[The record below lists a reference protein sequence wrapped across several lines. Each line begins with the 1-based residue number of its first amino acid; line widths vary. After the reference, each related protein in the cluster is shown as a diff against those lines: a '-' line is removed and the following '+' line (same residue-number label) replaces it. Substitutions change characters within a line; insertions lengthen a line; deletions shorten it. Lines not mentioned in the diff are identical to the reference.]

1 MKNNNVSGSRR
12 ARGQRILSGRRKR
25 LIKQRA
31 ITILPSALLALFF
44 LGVTALICTKIPDPA
59 ARTATSV
66 TVALLYIPACAA
78 LTVLTSAL
86 KAHRSFILDRSDKAT
101 DTAVLDA
108 LLNHRRPIVIFD
120 EGGIIRWINNSFAS
134 VCVEGE
140 EAVGASVAEICGFT
154 AEDVLSP
161 DSEEGYD
168 YHRFGRQW
176 GVKGYRLTLDSR
188 RCIMAFFNDRTEVS
202 SLYMQI
208 QNESPV
214 VCYIMI
220 DNLEEL
226 MQYVQEQ
233 YRTIAGEV
241 ETVLKS
247 WAESVGGIFRE
258 YEKER
263 YMFIFEARH
272 LEEFAERRFDILD
285 RVREVRVGDGSMPVT
300 ISMGLSGGFGIL
312 ADKERAAK
320 AALDMALQRG
330 GDQAVIRRGGALE
343 FYGGKSK
350 GVSKR
355 TKVRARVIANALA
368 VAISKSSNVLV
379 MGHAGADF
387 DSLGACVGIARLAIF
402 CGVRVNIIV
411 NDRDPNLARALAMLK
426 ATPDLSS
433 VFIGASDAQDTI
445 TSETL
450 LVICDVNNREKFES
464 PEIADNVLSTV
475 IIDHHRKTAEY
486 PINPIITYIEPSASS
501 ACELVTE
508 ILEQSIPTGSL
519 PKEEADMIFA
529 GILLDTRR
537 FTRNTHT
544 RTFSAALYLR
554 GEGAD
559 PADTE
564 ELFKTDLRDFM
575 SEARFESDVMLY
587 RTAIAVSVAS
597 GGGELTAL
605 DRVSAAKAADKL
617 LSVDGVE
624 ASFVICP
631 LDGYVHISARSAG
644 EINVQLIAEKIGGGG
659 RFDVAATQMTGV
671 TVAEAKQMLLDA
683 IDSYLDEE

>member
-202 SLYMQI
+202 TLYMQI
-208 QNESPV
+208 QDESPV

-475 IIDHHRKTAEY
+475 IIDHHRKTAEN
-486 PINPIITYIEPSASS
+486 PINPIITYI
-501 ACELVTE
+501 
-508 ILEQSIPTGSL
+508 
-519 PKEEADMIFA
+519 
-529 GILLDTRR
+529 
-537 FTRNTHT
+537 
-544 RTFSAALYLR
+544 
-554 GEGAD
+554 
-559 PADTE
+559 
-564 ELFKTDLRDFM
+564 
-575 SEARFESDVMLY
+575 
-587 RTAIAVSVAS
+587 
-597 GGGELTAL
+597 
-605 DRVSAAKAADKL
+605 
-617 LSVDGVE
+617 
-624 ASFVICP
+624 
-631 LDGYVHISARSAG
+631 
-644 EINVQLIAEKIGGGG
+644 
-659 RFDVAATQMTGV
+659 
-671 TVAEAKQMLLDA
+671 
-683 IDSYLDEE
+683 